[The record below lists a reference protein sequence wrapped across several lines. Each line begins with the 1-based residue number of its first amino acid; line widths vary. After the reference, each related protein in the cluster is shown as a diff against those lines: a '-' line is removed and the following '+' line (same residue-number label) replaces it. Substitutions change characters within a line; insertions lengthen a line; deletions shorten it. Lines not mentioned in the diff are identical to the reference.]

1 MKRRLT
7 SRAYRDIEN
16 ILTYIQEQNPRA
28 AEVIAERIEHTL
40 DLICEMP
47 LIGRPS
53 GRPGARERPVRHA
66 PLLVVYQLTGDTIE
80 VLSVFHT
87 SRNPNQK

>member
-7 SRAYRDIEN
+7 SRAYRDVEN
-16 ILTYIQEQNPRA
+16 ILTYIQERNPQA
-28 AEVIAERIEHTL
+28 AGAIAERIEHTL

-53 GRPGARERPVRHA
+53 DRPGARECPVRHA

-87 SRNPNQK
+87 SRDPNQK

>member
-40 DLICEMP
+40 DLIC
-47 LIGRPS
+47 
-53 GRPGARERPVRHA
+53 
-66 PLLVVYQLTGDTIE
+66 
-80 VLSVFHT
+80 
-87 SRNPNQK
+87 

>member
-16 ILTYIQEQNPRA
+16 ILTYIQERNPRA
-28 AEVIAERIEHTL
+28 AETIVERIENTL

-53 GRPGARERPVRHA
+53 GRPGAREHPVRHT

-80 VLSVFHT
+80 VLTIFHT
-87 SRNPNQK
+87 SRDPRDK